1 MIGSSMIVFPILFI
15 KDGTIGSLIT
25 LMVVCV
31 VQYLTCRLLIIHN
44 RPDEPNFNK
53 QILRIL
59 GYKWYVFNSM
69 VNVSLLFFVCIGY
82 YLLIVD
88 NLYMVINALFSLKQ
102 EYAAIIATAI
112 CLPMLF
118 LKEIDMLL
126 KYFKYTIYCVIAF
139 GVFIAVTVIKE
150 IAEGNIDYSKFKLFD
165 PDFSSVAGTFALSFL
180 IHPVAAPIIK
190 KNVNQDNNKRDLLF
204 GYILTAFIY
213 FFVGFVGS
221 LSCSEHVE
229 AILNKATEDDYSTV
243 FSCFS

>member
-31 VQYLTCRLLIIHN
+31 VQYLTCRLLVIHN

-102 EYAAIIATAI
+102 EFAAIIATVI

-118 LKEIDMLL
+118 MKEIDKLL
-126 KYFKYTIYCVIAF
+126 KFFKYTIYCVIAF
-139 GVFIAVTVIKE
+139 GIFIAVTVIKE
-150 IAEGNIDYSKFKLFD
+150 IAEGNVDYSKFKLFD

-180 IHPVAAPIIK
+180 IHPVAAPILK

-221 LSCSEHVE
+221 LSCS
-229 AILNKATEDDYSTV
+229 
-243 FSCFS
+243 